1 MLQETNYASFNQPRK
16 KLVNHRGLIGLS
28 RVCGDIIPPGSNSLP
43 AIARNRVWYVY
54 YEIVG

>member
-1 MLQETNYASFNQPRK
+1 MLQETNYASFNQSGK

-43 AIARNRVWYVY
+43 AIARNSCKQK
-54 YEIVG
+54 